1 MADQNLDQLYAAYQA
16 QPTQDNL
23 TRVVNGLRPTVD
35 YGLAQFNAAQDP
47 LLRAKAM
54 SFAADAVVKFRPD
67 MGASLPTFLSSQLRQ
82 LSRAARQSRSPV
94 KIPDRIQ
101 MEAMKLNQAR
111 KSYFDEHVREPD
123 TLELAD
129 FTGVPIKRIEKI
141 RKYQVAVPAEQAVGD
156 LEAEGPDHAIEARD
170 YVYHD
175 SDHVDRRIM
184 ELKLG
189 FAGHPIMS
197 PQQVAVALNLSPTQ
211 LSRRSARLAMRINK
225 IEQALQS

>member
-16 QPTQDNL
+16 QPTQENL

-35 YGLAQFNAAQDP
+35 FGLAQMNAAQDP
-47 LLRAKAM
+47 LLKAKA
-54 SFAADAVVKFRPD
+54 AVVTASAVEKFDPAF
-67 MGASLPTFLSSQLRQ
+67 GASLPTFLSSQLRQ
-82 LSRAARQSRSPV
+82 LTRVARQSRSPV

-101 MEAMKLNQAR
+101 IESMKLNQAR
-111 KSYFDEHVREPD
+111 KSFFDEHGREPD

-129 FTGVPIKRIEKI
+129 FTGVPVKRIAKI
-141 RKYQVAVPAEQAVGD
+141 RKYQVAIPAEQAVGD
-156 LEAEGPDHAIEARD
+156 LEAETPDHALEAMD

-189 FAGHPIMS
+189 FANHPVMT

-225 IEQALQS
+225 IEGALRS